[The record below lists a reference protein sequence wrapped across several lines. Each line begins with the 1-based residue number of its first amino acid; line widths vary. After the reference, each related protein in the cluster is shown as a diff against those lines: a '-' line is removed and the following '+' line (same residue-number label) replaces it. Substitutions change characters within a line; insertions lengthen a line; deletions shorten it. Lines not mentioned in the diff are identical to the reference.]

1 MIKKIF
7 SVILCIGMLIS
18 NVVYAND
25 EEGTENLNISSE
37 DVKKIMK
44 NTVMLQDGSNVAFAF
59 GKRVNLEESA
69 YSEESGTYVLSSFL
83 KESFPGS
90 DVGENKFSE
99 IFAFA
104 SSAGR

>member
-44 NTVMLQDGSNVAFAF
+44 NTEVSQRDFC
-59 GKRVNLEESA
+59 
-69 YSEESGTYVLSSFL
+69 FL
-83 KESFPGS
+83 
-90 DVGENKFSE
+90 VV
-99 IFAFA
+99 
-104 SSAGR
+104 